1 MMQNVTH
8 LVKNLWNMQNS
19 FISLIHYCSS
29 SIKDTDSCNTQY
41 IFFMSIFVNGIIYST
56 YATQVKTK
64 TTLLS
69 DKRLS

>member
-1 MMQNVTH
+1 MQNVTH

-41 IFFMSIFVNGIIYST
+41 IFFYVYIRKWNHLQYIRHTGKNKN
-56 YATQVKTK
+56 YATQ
-64 TTLLS
+64 
-69 DKRLS
+69 